1 MAKAKDR
8 LTDAKPY
15 VTRALQDEEVRENV
29 KSTIAAAREIYDEL
43 IVGRRPAAVAARVAT
58 DKDIQ
63 ENLRTAMDD
72 LKKAADRVQGK
83 KEHTTRNATLLL
95 TGIVLGI
102 LFNPLTGPQTRT
114 WIMDKITGSD
124 EDYEYG
130 IGSTEP
136 TTNGGATT
144 SGSASTS
151 STSPSS

>member
-29 KSTIAAAREIYDEL
+29 KSAIAAAREIYDEL
-43 IVGRRPAAVAARVAT
+43 IVGRRPTAVAARVAT

-63 ENLRTAMDD
+63 ENLRTALDE

-83 KEHTTRNATLLL
+83 KEHSTRNATLLF

-102 LFNPLTGPQTRT
+102 LFNPLTGPQTRE
-114 WIMDKITGSD
+114 WISGRLFGE
-124 EDYEYG
+124 EDDT
-130 IGSTEP
+130 SAAS
-136 TTNGGATT
+136 GGN
-144 SGSASTS
+144 SGSGS
-151 STSPSS
+151 